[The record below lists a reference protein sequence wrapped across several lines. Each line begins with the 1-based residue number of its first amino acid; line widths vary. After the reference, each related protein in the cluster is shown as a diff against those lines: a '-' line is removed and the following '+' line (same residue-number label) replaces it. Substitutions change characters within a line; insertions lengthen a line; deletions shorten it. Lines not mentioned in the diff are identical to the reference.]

1 MTAPD
6 LTARAPQV
14 LSVQSAVAYGHV
26 GNSAAVFP
34 LQRLG
39 FEVWPV
45 HTVNFSNHT
54 GYQAWRGP
62 VLPAA
67 DVASVVQGVAER
79 GVLGDVD
86 AVLSGYQGAQ
96 EIGAV
101 VLDAVAQVK
110 AANPRAIYCADPVMG
125 DYGRG
130 VYVREGI
137 PELMRDLVVPA
148 ADVTTPN
155 QFELEHLT
163 GRSVRTM
170 DDLLAAV
177 EVLRSWGPRTVL
189 VTSVDLPDHP
199 GDELS
204 MVAVSEG
211 GAWVVTTPRLE
222 LAVTAGTG
230 DTTAAIFLAHL
241 LRDGDL
247 PLALSRTAS
256 SIFGILELTAR
267 TGAREIELVR
277 GQDLIASPP
286 DRFEAVAL

>member
-1 MTAPD
+1 MTVTDP
-6 LTARAPQV
+6 TARAPQV
-14 LSVQSAVAYGHV
+14 LSIQSAVAYGHV

-62 VLPAA
+62 VLPAE
-67 DVASVVQGVAER
+67 DVAAVVQGVDDR
-79 GVLGDVD
+79 GVLPDID

-101 VLDAVAQVK
+101 VRDAVARVK
-110 AANPRAIYCADPVMG
+110 AANPRAVYCADPVMG

-130 VYVREGI
+130 IYVRDGI

-163 GRSVRTM
+163 GRTVRTL
-170 DDLLAAV
+170 DDLLGAV
-177 EVLRSWGPRTVL
+177 DVLRRSGPRTVL
-189 VTSVDLPDHP
+189 VTSVELPDRP
-199 GDELS
+199 GDEIQ

-241 LRDGDL
+241 LREGDV
-247 PLALSRTAS
+247 PVALSRTAS
-256 SIFGILELTAR
+256 SVYGILELTAR

-286 DRFEAVAL
+286 DRFPAVAL